1 MVLFSVIGIYC
12 YDKFSLF
19 VLILGRTVFLTK
31 IRSLPF
37 SYAKFSV
44 FLVHNFC
51 RNLVPLNIFF
61 KNKQQEHTL
70 DYNTALRQVKL
81 S

>member
-1 MVLFSVIGIYC
+1 MLIVAEELVELFSVSFCKMILFSVIGNYC

-19 VLILGRTVFLTK
+19 VLILRLTVFLTK

-44 FLVHNFC
+44 FLVT
-51 RNLVPLNIFF
+51 IFV
-61 KNKQQEHTL
+61 EI
-70 DYNTALRQVKL
+70 
-81 S
+81 